1 LLARA
6 EAQQQAAEL
15 HAEGFE
21 VNGWR
26 DVPGPPIFHADAFR
40 SRAFDFHELA
50 IRLVWNGFTDEPSNP
65 SGWQR
70 MSDAEDRRL
79 RCVWTPAVEKSMN
92 GFPRENHQS
101 FAV

>member
-1 LLARA
+1 VRDAGGVVWRGDVLKPGAVGRA
-6 EAQQQAAEL
+6 QAVAVQVRED
-15 HAEGFE
+15 
-21 VNGWR
+21 W
-26 DVPGPPIFHADAFR
+26 
-40 SRAFDFHELA
+40 
-50 IRLVWNGFTDEPSNP
+50 PSNP

-70 MSDAEDRRL
+70 MNEAENRRL